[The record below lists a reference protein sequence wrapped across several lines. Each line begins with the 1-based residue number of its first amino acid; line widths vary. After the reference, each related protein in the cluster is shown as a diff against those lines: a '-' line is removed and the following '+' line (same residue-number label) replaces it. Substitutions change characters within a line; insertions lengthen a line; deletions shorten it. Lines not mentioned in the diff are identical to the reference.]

1 MPSPKMTSELDES
14 LDKSNIKCVLV
25 GDCDI
30 GKSCL
35 AARIASNTFF
45 SEYLPT
51 LFDNYAVT
59 VIVQNEPYV
68 LSLFD
73 TSGQDKYIRLR
84 TMSYMKCDVF
94 AVCFSVVKRD
104 SYKHVSDVWLPE
116 IRRYL
121 PDTPFLLVGTQT
133 DLRQS
138 GGGGGGGGGVDA
150 HNNHN
155 NHLNHHYH
163 HQQHNNQNEL
173 QNQNQNHLNNHRHQ
187 QQQQRNHDNN
197 HHNHHHHRRHQQQQQ
212 QQQPVTQAEGV
223 KMADR
228 LGAHCYVEC
237 SALNH
242 TGIQTVKH
250 KLIRAAQDVGQ
261 GRPIGGGG
269 GGGSGGGGSVGD
281 GGGGSSG
288 GGYYGDDDFND
299 SCTKCGCQIA

>member
-1 MPSPKMTSELDES
+1 MPAPKMTSELDES

-25 GDCDI
+25 GDSAI

-35 AARIASNTFF
+35 AARITNNTFHT
-45 SEYLPT
+45 EYLPT

-73 TSGQDKYIRLR
+73 TPGQDEYIRLR

-94 AVCFSVVKRD
+94 AVCFSVVKRE
-104 SYKHVSDVWLPE
+104 SYKHVSDIWLPE

-121 PDTPFLLVGTQT
+121 PNTPFLLVGTQT

-138 GGGGGGGGGVDA
+138 GVTTGGGVNGS
-150 HNNHN
+150 NNN
-155 NHLNHHYH
+155 PLK
-163 HQQHNNQNEL
+163 
-173 QNQNQNHLNNHRHQ
+173 
-187 QQQQRNHDNN
+187 
-197 HHNHHHHRRHQQQQQ
+197 
-212 QQQPVTQAEGV
+212 PVVSSAEGV

-237 SALNH
+237 SALNQ

-250 KLIRAAQDVGQ
+250 KLIRAAQDIGQ
-261 GRPIGGGG
+261 GKGGI
-269 GGGSGGGGSVGD
+269 V
-281 GGGGSSG
+281 
-288 GGYYGDDDFND
+288 GDDDLSD
-299 SCTKCGCQIA
+299 SCTKCGCQIV